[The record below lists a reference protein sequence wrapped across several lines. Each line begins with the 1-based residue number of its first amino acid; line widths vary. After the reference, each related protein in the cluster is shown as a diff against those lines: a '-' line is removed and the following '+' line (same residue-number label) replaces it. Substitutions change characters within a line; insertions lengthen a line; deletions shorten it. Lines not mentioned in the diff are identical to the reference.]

1 MTHPEYKVVNDSIY
15 LPEGGKG
22 LQSKTRLKFV
32 QNEKA
37 VALYDGSAYVGQFI
51 SSSGEKVSL
60 DENKNVIIPS
70 SGEGGGIDLSKLN
83 GSDSVEI
90 IKDEE
95 EKTATFAVQD
105 SYLKEFIGS
114 NVSIVAKPNGG
125 VVVEKLDNGKASAY
139 ELSLDDNYHIDE
151 HSWD

>member
-1 MTHPEYKVVNDSIY
+1 MIHPEYKVVNDSIY

-51 SSSGEKVSL
+51 SSSGEKVHL
-60 DENKNVIIPS
+60 DENKNIIIPS
-70 SGEGGGIDLSKLN
+70 NGEGEGIDLSKLN
-83 GSDSVEI
+83 GSDSIEI
-90 IKDEE
+90 EKNEE
-95 EKTATFAVQD
+95 ERTAIFTVKD

-114 NVSIVAKPNGG
+114 NVSIVAKPEGG
-125 VVVEKLDNGKASAY
+125 VIVEKLDNGKASAY
-139 ELSLDDNYHIDE
+139 ELCITTGNFLE
-151 HSWD
+151 GRQP